1 MDHKRERAAS
11 AGALAALAWAASEP
25 FDEVLLRT
33 GYSDVALLGKSVT
46 LRWFWWPIGLAAHA
60 ANGAAFGIGVAALAE
75 HSSLPVRK
83 LAFRLVM
90 VEHFLSFPFS
100 RLADRKHP
108 ARGEKGVQPI
118 FNFRGFVQATW
129 RHALFGAL
137 LGRLLE
143 HAEQRS
149 RP

>member
-1 MDHKRERAAS
+1 MDYERERAAA

-25 FDEVLLRT
+25 FDEVFLRT
-33 GYSDVALLGKSVT
+33 GYSDVALLGKGVT
-46 LRWFWWPIGLAAHA
+46 RSWLWWPLGLTAHA
-60 ANGAAFGIGVAALAE
+60 ANGAAFGVGVATVSK

-83 LAFRLVM
+83 LAFRLAM
-90 VEHFLSFPFS
+90 AEHFLSFPFA
-100 RLADRKHP
+100 RIADRKHP
-108 ARGEKGVQPI
+108 ARGQKGVMPV
-118 FNFRGFVQATW
+118 FTFRGFVQATW